1 MMLKGFL
8 KPLNEYEL
16 CCV

>member
-16 CCV
+16 CCI